1 MQNYLDL
8 INIFM
13 PSHMRSTY
21 RYMDYFL
28 GHINSKEYEYK
39 MNSNY
44 IYHYH
49 FRKLLKEMENVV
61 VYCQKQQNMT
71 GGRE

>member
-1 MQNYLDL
+1 
-8 INIFM
+8 M
-13 PSHMRSTY
+13 PSLMRSTY
-21 RYMDYFL
+21 RYTDYFH
-28 GHINSKEYEYK
+28 GHINSKEYEHK

-49 FRKLLKEMENVV
+49 FWKLLKEMENVL

-71 GGRE
+71 GSRA